1 MAAPD
6 SPQATT
12 ARPVVYMGA
21 VALVL
26 LAAATLVP
34 LWAPLVFALWTAAL
48 LEPLAAR
55 VSGLAGGRR
64 SVGAA
69 VCVVVVLS
77 LLVPVALM
85 LVSLW
90 SSAAG
95 FVRQLMASPAARG
108 ALVSIVSP
116 EASGGAR
123 PAQASLDQW
132 LELARTHGG
141 TALRATREFAGA
153 SASAGLMGFVFLVA
167 LYAQI
172 AEGDTFWRWVEQHS
186 PLSRPVGRR
195 LAAAFQE
202 TGRGIMVGAGLT
214 SLAQAL
220 MASAAY
226 AALGVPR
233 VAILGA
239 ITFVAAFIPA
249 VGTAIVWG
257 PVAVGLAL
265 TGSTGKA
272 LVLAAIGALGVS
284 TIDNVLR
291 PLLQRWGGHLD
302 MHAVLLLLAAFGG
315 LQAFGAAGLAL
326 GPLALRLAREVLEI
340 ARASHDG
347 NVSPPE
353 H

>member
-1 MAAPD
+1 MPAPD
-6 SPQATT
+6 PLPTSP
-12 ARPVVYMGA
+12 ARPLVFVGA

-26 LAAATLVP
+26 LAAATLAP

-48 LEPLAAR
+48 FEPLAAR
-55 VSGLAGGRR
+55 VTRLAGGRR
-64 SVGAA
+64 GVGAG

-95 FVRQLMASPAARG
+95 FVRQLLASPAARG

-116 EASGGAR
+116 EAGASADNAL
-123 PAQASLDQW
+123 PSLDQW

-153 SASAGLMGFVFLVA
+153 GASAGLVGFVFLVA

-172 AEGDTFWRWVEQHS
+172 AEGETFWRWVEDHS
-186 PLSRPVGRR
+186 PLSRTVSRR

-220 MASAAY
+220 VASAAY

-265 TGSTGKA
+265 TGSVGKA
-272 LVLAAIGALGVS
+272 VVLTAIGALGVS

-340 ARASHDG
+340 AREARDAA
-347 NVSPPE
+347 VSPPE
-353 H
+353 D